1 MFGFKKLVSAIES
14 SVARVL
20 TEFETRVTLDVK
32 GLKEHLPVLKRQ
44 DDKLGQ
50 IVTRLAD
57 LEKRMNG
64 FAFTAVEAS
73 NLVGELRAMRHLL
86 DERGQYK
93 QLDKPMT
100 EKELI

>member
-1 MFGFKKLVSAIES
+1 MFGFKKLIASISSMIEDLL
-14 SVARVL
+14 R
-20 TEFETRVTLDVK
+20 
-32 GLKEHLPVLKRQ
+32 RQ
-44 DDKLGQ
+44 DISLEKQRTLINQQNDKLGQ
-50 IVTRLAD
+50 MVTRLEQ